1 MAKQPWENDPIVA
14 PASSGARPAV
24 EFDKPVDPMSPAEAT
39 RLGFE
44 GTRLQMAREADQR
57 AIAEKE
63 RQRKEL
69 TDTQAKA
76 LGFYQRMRSSDVQQ
90 SQLGLDPQGYAE
102 MIAQQRLPLASRGA
116 LSDER
121 RSQLDAIENFIAAS
135 LRLESGA
142 AIGADEFQKQMRIFF
157 PLPGAGPKEIEQK
170 RQQRELAIRGFR
182 ATAGEYGA
190 EQADNNLRELGF
202 LDEAGKPI
210 MPDPTQGR
218 IVTAPGTA
226 SGMAMGA
233 VEGGQPIMT
242 PQDMEAGQA
251 IQEAWNRTGRFAN
264 TQAVAAQFGRSFG
277 QEEAAFLQANEG
289 KPVTI
294 NANPTG
300 TPTAAQEAV
309 GAAVATPVGET
320 IAAGTVGSA
329 NAMTLGMLDE
339 LAPVLGLDAERVQM
353 AKRYLQERNPAA
365 SLAGEVVGSIA
376 PTGMISRGV
385 GAALQGTRL
394 AGAAPLIGDVVAGAA
409 AGAGESNENRIG
421 GALLGGTLGGVGGA
435 AARRVFGGGPP
446 AGGTPPAGGA
456 PMGGPMGGE
465 SRAIIR
471 EDDVF
476 RGVGTPK
483 VSVDATSKPFV
494 VRGTTQEQI
503 DDMIASG
510 LVRPKPGGYGKRQQA
525 TIYFGESDEAL
536 PTGVF
541 ARPTPDRYVLVGESG
556 KIVGREGN
564 IPIDSLQ
571 HVWHEVDGQVIDV
584 LPDILRSNNASG
596 RAFGAA
602 AAAGGRASGGAAATP
617 DDVIRVSRSQEL
629 PVPVQLAN
637 FQRTRKFEDMQRAR
651 ELAKNNEVGGP
662 IRERM
667 AQQQQQIAANFDSF
681 LDQTGAEV
689 LGNLEEQGARIT
701 GGIKSMADKSKAK
714 YRALYKRAEQAGETR
729 QPVNYQAVLDNI
741 AAKLPT
747 EQDEK
752 VLRVAREAIARNDPD
767 GTGQLSIEAMEAVRK
782 AIGNNMGA
790 DANQARLGSE
800 LKGVIDGILDD
811 AGGDVYRS
819 SRAAFR
825 DHQKTFKE
833 IGIIAQLLGTKR
845 NSTDRVVAAEN
856 VVARILAPGTEAAQ
870 LRKMRDLVTGE
881 GGDPQAWNEVQG
893 AVMEQIRR
901 AAYPASAVRDEA
913 GNVAVSPAGLKRVV
927 DRLDQSGKLSLI
939 FDGGTAQGLRTLSDV
954 SQDVFTAPPGSVNFS
969 NTSSAWM
976 NGLDMIINTIAA
988 GLPLPAG
995 VMSNVVAPLK
1005 NAARNRP
1012 LRKEV
1017 QQLVG
1022 DNAQ

>member
-1 MAKQPWENDPIVA
+1 
-14 PASSGARPAV
+14 
-24 EFDKPVDPMSPAEAT
+24 
-39 RLGFE
+39 
-44 GTRLQMAREADQR
+44 
-57 AIAEKE
+57 
-63 RQRKEL
+63 
-69 TDTQAKA
+69 
-76 LGFYQRMRSSDVQQ
+76 
-90 SQLGLDPQGYAE
+90 
-102 MIAQQRLPLASRGA
+102 
-116 LSDER
+116 
-121 RSQLDAIENFIAAS
+121 
-135 LRLESGA
+135 
-142 AIGADEFQKQMRIFF
+142 
-157 PLPGAGPKEIEQK
+157 
-170 RQQRELAIRGFR
+170 
-182 ATAGEYGA
+182 
-190 EQADNNLRELGF
+190 
-202 LDEAGKPI
+202 
-210 MPDPTQGR
+210 
-218 IVTAPGTA
+218 
-226 SGMAMGA
+226 
-233 VEGGQPIMT
+233 
-242 PQDMEAGQA
+242 
-251 IQEAWNRTGRFAN
+251 
-264 TQAVAAQFGRSFG
+264 VAAQFGRSFG

-300 TPTAAQEAV
+300 TPTAAQQAV
-309 GAAVATPVGET
+309 GELVATPVGED
-320 IAAGTVGSA
+320 IAAGTLGSA

-385 GAALQGTRL
+385 GAALQGGRL
-394 AGAAPLIGDVVAGAA
+394 AGAAPLIGDVIAGAA
-409 AGAGESNENRIG
+409 AGAGEANENRIG
-421 GALLGGTLGGVGGA
+421 GALLGGTLGGVGGDIG
-435 AARRVFGGGPP
+435 RRVFGGTPP
-446 AGGTPPAGGA
+446 AGGAAPPAGGA
-456 PMGGPMGGE
+456 PMGGPMGG
-465 SRAIIR
+465 
-471 EDDVF
+471 
-476 RGVGTPK
+476 
-483 VSVDATSKPFV
+483 
-494 VRGTTQEQI
+494 
-503 DDMIASG
+503 M
-510 LVRPKPGGYGKRQQA
+510 
-525 TIYFGESDEAL
+525 
-536 PTGVF
+536 
-541 ARPTPDRYVLVGESG
+541 
-556 KIVGREGN
+556 
-564 IPIDSLQ
+564 
-571 HVWHEVDGQVIDV
+571 
-584 LPDILRSNNASG
+584 
-596 RAFGAA
+596 
-602 AAAGGRASGGAAATP
+602 GGRASGGAAATP

-667 AQQQQQIAANFDSF
+667 AQQQQQIAANFESF

-701 GGIKSMADKSKAK
+701 SGIKSMADKSKAK
-714 YRALYKRAEQAGETR
+714 YRSLYNRARQAGETR
-729 QPVNYQAVLDNI
+729 QPVNYQPVLDSI

-752 VLRVAREAIARNDPD
+752 VLRIAREAIARNDPD

-800 LKGVIDGILDD
+800 LKGVIDGVLDD

-939 FDGGTAQGLRTLSDV
+939 FDGGTAQGLRTLADV

>member
-14 PASSGARPAV
+14 PVSSGARPAV
-24 EFDKPVDPMSPAEAT
+24 EFDKPVAPMSPAEAT

-44 GTRLQMAREADQR
+44 GTRLQMQQEADQR

-69 TDTQAKA
+69 TDTQSKS

-90 SQLGLDPQGYAE
+90 AQLGLDPQGYAE
-102 MIAQQRLPLASRGA
+102 MIAQQRLPLTSRSA

-142 AIGADEFQKQMRIFF
+142 AIGPDEFQKQMRIFF
-157 PLPGAGPKEIEQK
+157 PMPGAGPKEIEQK

-182 ATAGEYGA
+182 TMAGEYGA
-190 EQADNNLRELGF
+190 EQADKNLTELGF

-210 MPDPTQGR
+210 MPEPTQGR
-218 IVTAPGTA
+218 IVTAPGTT
-226 SGMAMGA
+226 SGTVMGA

-242 PQDMEAGQA
+242 AEDRQAGEA
-251 IQEAWNRTGRFAN
+251 IQAAWNRTGRFAD

-300 TPTAAQEAV
+300 TPTAAQQAV
-309 GAAVATPVGET
+309 GELVATPVGED
-320 IAAGTVGSA
+320 IAAGTLGSA

-385 GAALQGTRL
+385 GAALQGGRL
-394 AGAAPLIGDVVAGAA
+394 AGAAPLIGDVIAGAA
-409 AGAGESNENRIG
+409 AGAGEANENRIG
-421 GALLGGTLGGVGGA
+421 GALLGGTLGGVGGDIG
-435 AARRVFGGGPP
+435 RRVFGGTPP
-446 AGGTPPAGGA
+446 AGGAAPPAGGA
-456 PMGGPMGGE
+456 PMGGPMGG
-465 SRAIIR
+465 
-471 EDDVF
+471 
-476 RGVGTPK
+476 
-483 VSVDATSKPFV
+483 
-494 VRGTTQEQI
+494 
-503 DDMIASG
+503 M
-510 LVRPKPGGYGKRQQA
+510 
-525 TIYFGESDEAL
+525 
-536 PTGVF
+536 
-541 ARPTPDRYVLVGESG
+541 
-556 KIVGREGN
+556 
-564 IPIDSLQ
+564 
-571 HVWHEVDGQVIDV
+571 
-584 LPDILRSNNASG
+584 
-596 RAFGAA
+596 
-602 AAAGGRASGGAAATP
+602 GGRASGGAAATP
-617 DDVIRVSRSQEL
+617 DDVIRVSRSLEL

-667 AQQQQQIAANFDSF
+667 AQQQQQIAANFESF

-701 GGIKSMADKSKAK
+701 SGIKSMADKSKAK
-714 YRALYKRAEQAGETR
+714 YRSLYNRARQAGETR
-729 QPVNYQAVLDNI
+729 QPVNYQPVLDSI

-752 VLRVAREAIARNDPD
+752 VLRIAREAIARNDPD

-800 LKGVIDGILDD
+800 LKGVIDGVLDD

-939 FDGGTAQGLRTLSDV
+939 FDGGTAQGLRTLADV

>member
-1 MAKQPWENDPIVA
+1 MAQDYAAIAKQFGGQPAA
-14 PASSGARPAV
+14 PNPAGNAGARPAV
-24 EFDKPVDPMSPAEAT
+24 EFNKPVDPMSPAEAT

-69 TDTQAKA
+69 TDTQSKA

-121 RSQLDAIENFIAAS
+121 RAQLDAIENFVAAS

-157 PLPGAGPKEIEQK
+157 PMPGAGPKEIEQK

-182 ATAGEYGA
+182 TMAGEYGA

-226 SGMAMGA
+226 SGMVMGA

-251 IQEAWNRTGRFAN
+251 IQEAWNRTGRFAD

-300 TPTAAQEAV
+300 TPTAAQQAV
-309 GAAVATPVGET
+309 GEIVATPVGET
-320 IAAGTVGSA
+320 IAAGTLGSA

-385 GAALQGTRL
+385 GAALQGGRL
-394 AGAAPLIGDVVAGAA
+394 AGAAPLIGDVLAGAA
-409 AGAGESNENRIG
+409 AGAGEANEARIG
-421 GALLGGTLGGVGGA
+421 GALLGGTLGGVGGDIG
-435 AARRVFGGGPP
+435 RRVFGGGPP
-446 AGGTPPAGGA
+446 AGGAAPPAGGS
-456 PMGGPMGGE
+456 PMGGPMGG
-465 SRAIIR
+465 
-471 EDDVF
+471 
-476 RGVGTPK
+476 P
-483 VSVDATSKPFV
+483 
-494 VRGTTQEQI
+494 
-503 DDMIASG
+503 SG
-510 LVRPKPGGYGKRQQA
+510 GMGGPMG
-525 TIYFGESDEAL
+525 GM
-536 PTGVF
+536 
-541 ARPTPDRYVLVGESG
+541 
-556 KIVGREGN
+556 
-564 IPIDSLQ
+564 
-571 HVWHEVDGQVIDV
+571 
-584 LPDILRSNNASG
+584 
-596 RAFGAA
+596 
-602 AAAGGRASGGAAATP
+602 GGRASGGAAATP

-667 AQQQQQIAANFDSF
+667 AQQQQQIAANFESF

-714 YRALYKRAEQAGETR
+714 YRSLYNRARQAGETR
-729 QPVNYQAVLDNI
+729 QPVNYQPVLDSI

-752 VLRVAREAIARNDPD
+752 VLRIAREAIARNDPD

-939 FDGGTAQGLRTLSDV
+939 FDGGTAQGLRTLADV